1 MKCSL
6 LRAPTNKVCQDY
18 CQVIFTGIQLEEI
31 IYKNYKQPKE
41 LHYSIKKTQNPQKRK
56 KLQSSKYCFLNHKYS
71 KI

>member
-18 CQVIFTGIQLEEI
+18 CQVIFTGIHLEEI

-41 LHYSIKKTQNPQKRK
+41 LHYSVKRTQNPQKTK
-56 KLQSSKYCFLNHKYS
+56 KITVL
-71 KI
+71 KILLLKS